1 MNPINADFTA
11 ILFIIAFV
19 LALLELFKVR
29 PILTVSYLCMS
40 VVLATFVLAFNA
52 ATGAW

>member
-1 MNPINADFTA
+1 MNPLNADATA
-11 ILFIIAFV
+11 VLFIIAFV
-19 LALLELFKVR
+19 LALMELFKVR